1 MYSIKNPLCPLGI
14 SPLEGERGDVN
25 ISRDFGW
32 SAVPNFRE
40 RNLCNSFSLS
50 KDSSATEVSVQVTLG
65 MTKKQGSVQMG
76 KEEDLGVKT
85 SLFNSPPKDR
95 SRLSKGRHW
104 AQIAI
109 PISPSLRGQG
119 EELTLSKDLA
129 SLSTSWFSVTLEMTG
144 KERLVQG
151 EELQSNTFHFVG
163 MALIALLLLF
173 PAFAQ
178 AQKAPVLPLDSIL
191 QRIDANNLLL
201 KSYGLKAEAYQYNAK
216 AATAWMAPMVGV
228 GTFMTPY
235 PGQMIMDG
243 RDKGS
248 LMLQLEQDIPNFAKQ
263 NAQKK
268 YIESKAKVERATRD
282 VTLNDFKAQAK
293 KLYYAWLVAQQKI
306 AVLDKSTQIMQTMKK
321 IEEIRYPFNQ
331 SKLGSVYQTTAKLE
345 ETENMKRMQL
355 GEIGKAKAW
364 LNSLMNRPGNTD
376 FAIDST
382 YQPQFVAA
390 SNLDTASL
398 AMARKD
404 IQKMDYNIQS
414 MQLNIA
420 SMKKQSKPDFR
431 LRFDHM
437 SPLGS
442 GMPKAFSV
450 MGMVSIPIAPW
461 SSKMYKSEVKGMQYE
476 VEAMQM
482 EKAAMLQETQG
493 MLYGMQYQIKTMQQQ
508 ITAMEKKII
517 PTLQKTLDVSVLSY
531 RENKMEL
538 PEVIAAWEA
547 LNMMQSNVLD
557 EKLKLYLMIA
567 DYEKELYK

>member
-14 SPLEGERGDVN
+14 SPLEGERGTVN
-25 ISRDFGW
+25 ISRGLEGNVGILVSGQGEEHSFSRHFDW
-32 SAVPNFRE
+32 SVTKR
-40 RNLCNSFSLS
+40 RNLTNRFSLS
-50 KDSSATEVSVQVTLG
+50 KDSSATEASVQVTLG
-65 MTKKQGSVQMG
+65 MTKKRGSVQMG
-76 KEEDLGVKT
+76 KEEGLGVNT
-85 SLFNSPPKDR
+85 SLFNSPLKDR

-104 AQIAI
+104 RQIA
-109 PISPSLRGQG
+109 
-119 EELTLSKDLA
+119 
-129 SLSTSWFSVTLEMTG
+129 TS
-144 KERLVQG
+144 
-151 EELQSNTFHFVG
+151 VG
-163 MALIALLLLF
+163 VALIALLLLF

-201 KSYGLKAEAYQYNAK
+201 KSYELKAEAYQYNAK

-364 LNSLMNRPGNTD
+364 LNSLMNRPGNID

-493 MLYGMQYQIKTMQQQ
+493 MLHGMQYQIKTMQQQ

-538 PEVIAAWEA
+538 PEVISAWEA

>member
-1 MYSIKNPLCPLGI
+1 MYIIKKISYLLGI
-14 SPLEGERGDVN
+14 YSLKADRSDVN
-25 ISRDFGW
+25 I
-32 SAVPNFRE
+32 PNGLE
-40 RNLCNSFSLS
+40 GNLAILVSPSLRGRGEEFSLS
-50 KDSSATEVSVQVTLG
+50 KDSSATLEMTDHQHLVQEG
-65 MTKKQGSVQMG
+65 EG
-76 KEEDLGVKT
+76 K
-85 SLFNSPPKDR
+85 S
-95 SRLSKGRHW
+95 SKGRHW
-104 AQIAI
+104 VPIAA

-119 EELTLSKDLA
+119 EEFK
-129 SLSTSWFSVTLEMTG
+129 
-144 KERLVQG
+144 
-151 EELQSNTFHFVG
+151 TFRFVG
-163 MALIALLLLF
+163 IALIVWLLLA

-178 AQKAPVLPLDSIL
+178 AQKSPILPLDSIL

-235 PGQMIMDG
+235 PGQMVMDG

-248 LMLQLEQDIPNFAKQ
+248 IMLQLEQDIPNYAKL

-282 VTLNDFKAQAK
+282 VTLNDFRTQAK

-306 AVLDKSTQIMQTMKK
+306 VVLDKSTQIMQTMKK

-364 LNSLMNRPGNTD
+364 LNSMMNRPGNTD

-382 YQPQFVAA
+382 YQPQFVEA

-404 IQKMDYNIQS
+404 IKKMDYNIQS

-461 SSKMYKSEVKGMQYE
+461 SSKMYKSEVKGMQFE

-508 ITAMEKKII
+508 IAAMEKKII